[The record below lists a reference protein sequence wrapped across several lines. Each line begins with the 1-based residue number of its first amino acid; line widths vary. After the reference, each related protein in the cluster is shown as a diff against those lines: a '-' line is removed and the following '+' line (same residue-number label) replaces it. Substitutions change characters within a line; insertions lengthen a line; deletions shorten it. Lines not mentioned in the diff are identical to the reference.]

1 MNNVV
6 QDTFVLAGIQRL
18 TIGGRA
24 GLNDVL
30 RLNFGSANARLLQA
44 LSSLTIDLGGDPGDD
59 LIINADGGDVVVVHD
74 GMGSGS
80 ITVNALTLPF
90 AGVGSNTLYVENA
103 DDLTMTFGSTASGI
117 VFTDHSTAGY
127 SQVAGTNFTTTQ
139 FANPT
144 GSFTVNLG
152 SNSNTLTF
160 TSLDAAFN
168 PASININGGSGDNVI
183 SFTGLGSFT
192 GALNVLADSGNDA
205 VTFTTS
211 RTHTSLNVQAENIAL
226 QGTSMSTSGGNM
238 ALGGN
243 VTLSNGPFSF
253 STGGGNLEITGNL
266 AAGGRNITLASGIGA
281 GTTTIGGNV
290 SGLGTGT
297 GTALT
302 IQSGVTGLVRFLGSV
317 AGASGLTAPAGSSLR
332 FDGNVTLGAGNTGS
346 TLAGN
351 VWLDG
356 LTWTSHQGLSLGNVT
371 LSGAAVSLNSNN
383 SPITLTGTVNG
394 AQDLTLTAGTGNIDF
409 DAAVGSGTRLG
420 ALSIVSAASVTFDE
434 QLHAASVTQ
443 QAGTGTTTFV
453 GAVSTNAAPGLA
465 ITTTGLLLNSGLTT
479 TNGGNLTASLSGNAV
494 IAASTSNTI
503 SGAVALTA
511 SGSVTLG
518 AAAQMAATGAVLLKT
533 TGNSVTLLGDARI
546 SSAAGNVTLE
556 AEDSLLLSSGSVIT
570 ATLGEL
576 ILRSGLDSTDNSG
589 GMTLN
594 GTLQA
599 LAAGQCITLDLNDEQ
614 GATQNAS
621 TGAILATNLRLRSN
635 SSTSAAFSLLAGNDV
650 DVLAAETSGAI
661 TFSDVDSL
669 TVGSIV
675 GSAGITDM
683 SGLSTVNSVTAG
695 APISIVVG
703 GAFAANQAIRTSPI
717 GGGNSSD
724 GTVTLQS
731 LTSTLS
737 LTDDADITSDGPV
750 SLTAA
755 TGISTAAEI
764 TTSGDNIT
772 FVSPVTLSA
781 AVDLS
786 TGAAAGNI
794 LFSQSVNGPGALT
807 LTAGTGTVSVTGH
820 AGHSTPLG
828 TVTVVSSAGTSFG
841 GDLNAASFT
850 QTACTGAVSFAGT
863 VQTSAATGV
872 NVNASAITLNFPLT
886 TASSGPVI
894 LNATAAIQ
902 IAPAAA
908 VSADGNIAITAPG
921 GLSLG
926 GNLNST
932 NDPININ
939 AAVTLTADVSI
950 SAGSTGANVAVTG
963 SIDAFSAAQQGLTLN
978 GGSAGAVTVTGAIGR
993 NTALKSLTLSNSNG
1007 ATFGTS
1013 ESDTIQAQNSTTIAN
1028 SSAGS
1033 NVLFSGALITNNL
1046 TTGGAAWNL
1055 MLAGNGSTIG
1065 ATSMQHS
1072 GQAIFGDS
1080 PADTLIFLGPLTV
1093 TAPSSI
1099 ELFGRIQT
1107 RATVV
1112 TLGDANTP
1120 VNLRSADAVIDTT
1133 NNGDTAFAGGAT
1145 ITFGGVIEAQSSSG
1159 NQNLTLNAGSAGDI
1173 IFSGSLG
1180 ASRRIGRLQIAGVRN
1195 TVLPS
1200 VTAQTLLQTTGTG
1213 TTTFNG
1219 TVNTT
1224 SATGVDITTTNI
1236 IVNALITTIVDGSVP
1251 ASAPGIV
1258 RLQATAGTASDT
1270 TGIIT
1275 ILDPGRIVS
1284 SNDVTIA
1291 GNRNVQPA
1299 ILVYEATPAGPDL
1312 TPQTRDF
1319 ITTTTLGADV
1329 LIESSINFISPGETA
1344 NNN

>member
-1 MNNVV
+1 
-6 QDTFVLAGIQRL
+6 
-18 TIGGRA
+18 
-24 GLNDVL
+24 
-30 RLNFGSANARLLQA
+30 
-44 LSSLTIDLGGDPGDD
+44 
-59 LIINADGGDVVVVHD
+59 
-74 GMGSGS
+74 
-80 ITVNALTLPF
+80 
-90 AGVGSNTLYVENA
+90 
-103 DDLTMTFGSTASGI
+103 
-117 VFTDHSTAGY
+117 
-127 SQVAGTNFTTTQ
+127 
-139 FANPT
+139 
-144 GSFTVNLG
+144 
-152 SNSNTLTF
+152 
-160 TSLDAAFN
+160 

-302 IQSGVTGLVRFLGSV
+302 VQSGVTGLVRFLGSV
-317 AGASGLTAPAGSSLR
+317 AGASGLSAPAGSSLR

-356 LTWTSHQGLSLGNVT
+356 LTWTSHQGLSLCNVT

-669 TVGSIV
+669 TIGSIV

-939 AAVTLTADVSI
+939 AGVTLTADVSI

-1133 NNGDTAFAGGAT
+1133 SNGDTAFAGGAT

-1195 TVLPS
+1195 TILPS

-1224 SATGVDITTTNI
+1224 SATGVDVTTTNI

-1275 ILDPGRIVS
+1275 MLDPGQIVS

-1291 GNRNVQPA
+1291 GNRNVHPA

-1319 ITTTTLGADV
+1319 ITTTTSGADV

-1344 NNN
+1344 NNNFIINTKAANGNITLQGAIDGNWNN